1 MVSQIIGV
9 GVRQTGPSAS
19 VGTAREH
26 EVAIDRPES
35 KGGTNRGPMG
45 GELLLLGLGGCLMS
59 NLLEAIRV
67 RKAPVSDVRFLVEG
81 VLEGTPNRIV
91 EVTVGVRARYEDREL
106 MEKLLLMAERS
117 CLVANSLREHIR
129 LTTHLIESDSQEG
142 D

>member
-1 MVSQIIGV
+1 MSQTIGV
-9 GVRQTGPSAS
+9 SVTQTGSSTS
-19 VGTAREH
+19 VGRARDH

-35 KGGTNRGPMG
+35 KGGTDRGPMG

-67 RKAPVSDVRFLVEG
+67 REATVSDVRFSVEG

-91 EVTVGVRARYEDREL
+91 EVTVGVTARYEDREL
-106 MEKLLLMAERS
+106 MEKLLLMAERA
-117 CLVANSLREHIR
+117 CLVANSLRGHIR
-129 LTTHLIESDSQEG
+129 LTTLLIDPGSQGE